1 MTLRIRKIE
10 IWLQRE
16 SEKSREPAIDRCWDK
31 LRLGSIPAASIKMS
45 FLALQLEVW
54 RCRLQDGLTCATC
67 FLIFFSIDL
76 NDSCHSSLN
85 VSLR

>member
-16 SEKSREPAIDRCWDK
+16 EQGASHRQV
-31 LRLGSIPAASIKMS
+31 LGHGLEVGTPPASIKMS

-67 FLIFFSIDL
+67 FFLIFFSIDL
-76 NDSCHSSLN
+76 NDCLN